1 MKIADRKHDETSV
14 SGTKMIENVSRS
26 FRGSPSSR
34 SFSRRGF
41 LQGALAS
48 GVFVLSARFVSQPL
62 WAAEGEAP
70 PAPFEPGLWM
80 SIASDGTVTI
90 VAHRSEMGCGSRTAL
105 PLVVTDE
112 LDADWSK
119 VKIEQAPGDP
129 KYGDQDTDGSHSVRS
144 SFDLMRQ
151 VGATGR
157 VMLISAAATQ
167 WGVSPKECSTEPHF
181 VVHRAS
187 GRKLGYGELASAAA
201 KLPVP
206 KKEDVPLKARS
217 EWRYIGKESNS
228 LFDLPEIITGK
239 AVFGMDAT
247 MPGMV
252 FASVEHPPVL
262 GQKIKSYDD
271 KATLKVPGVQKTLT
285 IDPFKPPHLFQ
296 PLGGVAV
303 IADNTWAAF
312 KGRKSLNIEWDASPH
327 AVYNS
332 GPFRKTLEATSRQPG
347 KVARNVGDVDAEF
360 ARVQKAGGGE
370 FKIVEAEYYA
380 PHLAHASMEPPVAVA
395 EYRDG
400 KVVAWAPTQNP
411 QAVQDTIA
419 SVLGIKKEDV
429 TCHVTLLG
437 GGFGRKSKPDQ
448 VAEAAV
454 LSKQLGKPVKVV
466 WSREDDIHFDFFHSV
481 AAMYMKAAVGPN
493 GKPSAWLQR
502 TVYPPIASTFD
513 ASATYADDEM
523 GLGWNNLP
531 FDIPN
536 HRAENGP
543 ADYHVRIGWLR
554 SVANIYHA
562 FAIHS
567 FADELAKSANKDSV
581 QYFLDLIG
589 PARIVPLTYK
599 DDEADEKD
607 RYPLDTA
614 RLRRVVEVAAE
625 KSGWGKRSAGLGKG
639 RGMGIAAHRSF
650 LTYVATVVE
659 VEVDSRGQVHIPGVW
674 TAVDAGTVVSPDNVR
689 NQFEGA
695 AVFGTSLA
703 LFGEIT
709 ATNGVIDQSNF
720 NNYQVAR
727 MNRAP
732 RHVEVHIVASEAPP
746 AGVGEPGVPPFAPA
760 LYNAVFAAT
769 GKRARELPLSK
780 TKLV

>member
-1 MKIADRKHDETSV
+1 MKLIDNLSANN
-14 SGTKMIENVSRS
+14 NVSRPV
-26 FRGSPSSR
+26 SPN
-34 SFSRRGF
+34 FSRRGF
-41 LQGALAS
+41 LQAALVSGAL
-48 GVFVLSARFVSQPL
+48 VLTARFIPEPL
-62 WAAEGEAP
+62 WAAEGEA
-70 PAPFEPGLWM
+70 ARPFEPSVWM
-80 SIASDGTVTI
+80 SIAPDGTVTI

-105 PLVVTDE
+105 PLVVADE

-119 VKIEQAPGDP
+119 VKLEQAIGDP
-129 KYGDQDTDGSHSVRS
+129 KYGEQDTDGSHSVRS
-144 SFDLMRQ
+144 NFDLMRQ

-157 VMLISAAATQ
+157 AMLISAAAAQ
-167 WGVSPKECSTEPHF
+167 WNVSPKECTTDPHF
-181 VVHRAS
+181 VVHTAS
-187 GRKLGYGELASAAA
+187 GRKLGYGEVAAAAA

-206 KKEDVPLKARS
+206 KKEDVPLKERS
-217 EWRYIGKESNS
+217 QWRYIGKESNS
-228 LFDLPEIITGK
+228 LFDLPEIVTGK
-239 AVFGMDAT
+239 AIFGMDAT

-252 FASVEHPPVL
+252 YASIEHPPVL

-271 KATLKVPGVQKTLT
+271 KAALQVTGVQKTLT
-285 IDPFKPPHLFQ
+285 IDPFKPPHMFQ

-303 IADNTWAAF
+303 IADNSYAAF
-312 KGRKSLNIEWDASPH
+312 KGRKSLKIEWDSSSNE
-327 AVYNS
+327 VYNS
-332 GPFRKTLEATSRQPG
+332 GPFRKTLEATSRKPC
-347 KVARNVGDVDAEF
+347 KVVRNVGDVDATF
-360 ARVQKAGGGE
+360 AQSAKAGG
-370 FKIVEAEYYA
+370 KIIDAEYYT

-400 KVVAWAPTQNP
+400 KVLAWAPTQNP
-411 QAVQDTIA
+411 QAVQETIA
-419 SVLGIKKEDV
+419 GVLGIKKEDV

-466 WSREDDIHFDFFHSV
+466 WSREDDIRFDYFHSV
-481 AAMYMKAAVGPN
+481 AAMYMKAAIGAD
-493 GKPSAWLQR
+493 GKPTAWLQR
-502 TVYPPIASTFD
+502 TVYPPIGSTFD
-513 ASATYADDEM
+513 TKAVYADDEM

-567 FADELAKSANKDSV
+567 FADELAHNAKKDPV
-581 QYFLDLIG
+581 QYLLDLIG
-589 PARIVPLTYK
+589 PARIVALDLK
-599 DDEADEKD
+599 GDEAEDAKQ
-607 RYPLDTA
+607 YPLDTA
-614 RLRRVVEVAAE
+614 RLRRVVEIAAE
-625 KSGWGKRSAGLGKG
+625 KSGWGKSPMGKG
-639 RGMGIAAHRSF
+639 RGLGIAAHRSF

-659 VEVDSRGQVHIPGVW
+659 VEVDGRGQVHIPNVW
-674 TAVDAGTVVSPDNVR
+674 TAVDAGTTVSPDNIR

-703 LFGEIT
+703 LFSEIT
-709 ATNGVIDQSNF
+709 ATNGAIDQSNF
-720 NNYQVAR
+720 HNYQIAR

-732 RHVEVHIVASEAPP
+732 RHIDIHIVKSEAPP
-746 AGVGEPGVPPFAPA
+746 AGVGEPGLPPIAPA

-769 GKRARELPLSK
+769 GKRVRELPLSK

>member
-1 MKIADRKHDETSV
+1 MKL
-14 SGTKMIENVSRS
+14 IEKVSR
-26 FRGSPSSR
+26 PV
-34 SFSRRGF
+34 SRRAF
-41 LQGALAS
+41 LHGALVS
-48 GVFVLSARFVSQPL
+48 GVFVLSARFVPEPL
-62 WAAEGEAP
+62 WATEGEAP
-70 PAPFEPGLWM
+70 AAPFEPSLWM
-80 SIASDGTVTI
+80 SIAPDGTVII

-105 PLVVTDE
+105 PLIVADE

-119 VKIEQAPGDP
+119 VRIEQAIGDP
-129 KYGDQDTDGSHSVRS
+129 KYGEQDTDGSHSVRS
-144 SFDLMRQ
+144 NFDLMRQ

-157 VMLISAAATQ
+157 MMLISAAATQ
-167 WGVSPKECSTEPHF
+167 WNVAAKDCTTEPHF
-181 VVHRAS
+181 IVHRAS
-187 GRKLGYGELASAAA
+187 GRKLGYGEVAAAAA

-206 KKEDVPLKARS
+206 KKEDVPLKDRS
-217 EWRYIGKESNS
+217 QWRYIGKESNS
-228 LFDLPEIITGK
+228 LFDLNDIVTGK
-239 AVFGMDAT
+239 AIFGMDAT

-252 FASVEHPPVL
+252 YASIEHPPVL

-271 KATLKVPGVQKTLT
+271 RAALKVPGVQKTLT
-285 IDPFKPPHLFQ
+285 IETFKPPHQFQ

-312 KGRKSLNIEWDASPH
+312 KGRKSLKIEWDNSPH

-332 GPFRKTLEATSRQPG
+332 STFRKTLEATSRQPG
-347 KVARNVGDVDAEF
+347 KVVRNVGDVDAAF
-360 ARVQKAGGGE
+360 AKSGDSGVT
-370 FKIVEAEYYA
+370 IIEAEYYA

-400 KVVAWAPTQNP
+400 KVLAWAPTQNP
-411 QAVQDTIA
+411 QAVQETIA
-419 SVLGIKKEDV
+419 GVLGIKKEDV

-454 LSKQLGKPVKVV
+454 LSKTLGKPVKVV
-466 WSREDDIHFDFFHSV
+466 WSREDDIHFDFLHSV
-481 AAMYMKAAVGPN
+481 AAMYMKAAVGPD
-493 GKPSAWLQR
+493 GKPTAWLQR
-502 TVYPPIASTFD
+502 TVYPPINSTFD
-513 ASATYADDEM
+513 VTATYADDEM

-543 ADYHVRIGWLR
+543 ADFHVRIGWLR

-581 QYFLDLIG
+581 EYLLDLIG
-589 PARIVPLTYK
+589 PPRIVALDLK
-599 DDEADEKD
+599 GDEAEDAKN
-607 RYPLDTA
+607 YPLDTA
-614 RLRRVVEVAAE
+614 RLRRVVEIAAE
-625 KSGWGKRSAGLGKG
+625 KSGWGKRAASMGKG

-659 VEVDSRGQVHIPGVW
+659 VEVDSRGQIHIPGVW
-674 TAVDAGTVVSPDNVR
+674 TAVDAGTVVSPDNIR

-709 ATNGVIDQSNF
+709 ATNGAIDQSNF
-720 NNYQVAR
+720 NNYQLTR

-732 RHVEVHIVASEAPP
+732 EWANRVCRLSLRLYAMQYLRRLENACASCRCRRRNSHNQLA
-746 AGVGEPGVPPFAPA
+746 
-760 LYNAVFAAT
+760 
-769 GKRARELPLSK
+769 
-780 TKLV
+780 

>member
-1 MKIADRKHDETSV
+1 MNINIIA
-14 SGTKMIENVSRS
+14 NV
-26 FRGSPSSR
+26 
-34 SFSRRGF
+34 SRRGF
-41 LQGALAS
+41 LQGVVAS
-48 GVFVLSARFVSQPL
+48 GVFVLSARFVPEPL
-62 WAAEGEAP
+62 WAAEGEAA
-70 PAPFEPGLWM
+70 APGIEPSLWM

-105 PLVVTDE
+105 PLVVADE
-112 LDADWSK
+112 LDADWAK
-119 VKIEQAPGDP
+119 VRIDQAIGDP

-144 SFDLMRQ
+144 YFDQMRQ
-151 VGATGR
+151 VGAAGR
-157 VMLISAAATQ
+157 AMLISAAAAQ
-167 WGVSPKECSTEPHF
+167 WNVPPKDCATEPHL
-181 VVHRAS
+181 VVHKAS
-187 GRKLGYGELASAAA
+187 GRKLGYGDLAAAAA
-201 KLPVP
+201 KQPVP
-206 KKEDVPLKARS
+206 KKEDLQFKS
-217 EWRYIGKESNS
+217 KFEWSYIGKETNA
-228 LFDLPEIITGK
+228 LFDLPDIVTGK

-252 FASVEHPPVL
+252 YASIEHPPVL

-271 KATLKVPGVQKTLT
+271 KAALKVPGVRKTLT
-285 IDPFKPPHLFQ
+285 IDTVTPPHLFK

-303 IADNTWAAF
+303 IGDNTWATF
-312 KGRKSLNIEWDASPH
+312 KGRKALKVEWDSSPNSS
-327 AVYNS
+327 YNS
-332 GPFRKTLEATSRQPG
+332 DAFRKTLESTSRQPG
-347 KVARNVGDVDAEF
+347 KVVRNVGDVDATF
-360 ARVQKAGGGE
+360 AKGG
-370 FKIVEAEYYA
+370 KIIEAEYYT

-411 QAVQDTIA
+411 QAVQDTVA
-419 SVLGIKKEDV
+419 AALGIKKEDV
-429 TCHVTLLG
+429 TCHVPLLG

-466 WSREDDIHFDFFHSV
+466 WTREDDIRFDYFHSV
-481 AAMYMKAAVGPN
+481 AAMYMKAAVGAN
-493 GKPSAWLQR
+493 GKPTAWLQR
-502 TVYPPIASTFD
+502 TVYPPIGSTFNAD
-513 ASATYADDEM
+513 AKYADDEM

-567 FADELAKSANKDSV
+567 FADELAHAAGRDPV
-581 QYFLDLIG
+581 QYLLELIG
-589 PARIVPLTYK
+589 TGRIVDLKPK
-599 DDEADEKD
+599 GDDAEDA
-607 RYPLDTA
+607 RLYPLDTA
-614 RLRRVVEVAAE
+614 RLRRVVEMAAE
-625 KSGWGKRSAGLGKG
+625 KSSWGKHPMGKG

-659 VEVDSRGQVHIPGVW
+659 VEVDSKGQVHIPNVW
-674 TAVDAGTVVSPDNVR
+674 TALDAGTVVSPDNVR

-709 ATNGVIDQSNF
+709 ATNGAIDQSNF
-720 NNYQVAR
+720 HNYQLAR

-732 RHVEVHIVASEAPP
+732 RHVDVQIVDSDAPP
-746 AGVGEPGVPPFAPA
+746 AGVGEPGLPPFAPA
-760 LYNAVFAAT
+760 LYNAVFVAT

-780 TKLV
+780 TRLV

>member
-1 MKIADRKHDETSV
+1 MKL
-14 SGTKMIENVSRS
+14 IENVSR
-26 FRGSPSSR
+26 
-34 SFSRRGF
+34 RRF
-41 LQGALAS
+41 VQGALAG
-48 GVFVLSARFVSQPL
+48 GVLILGVRYVPRMLHG
-62 WAAEGEAP
+62 AAEPAAP
-70 PAPFEPGLWM
+70 AGLEPSLWM
-80 SIASDGTVTI
+80 AIAADGTVTI

-105 PLVVTDE
+105 PLVVADE

-119 VKIEQAPGDP
+119 VKIDQAIGDP

-151 VGATGR
+151 VGASGR
-157 VMLISAAATQ
+157 AMLITAAAAQ
-167 WGVSPKECSTEPHF
+167 WNVSAKDCTTEPHF

-187 GRKLGYGELASAAA
+187 GRKLGYGELAAGAA

-206 KKEDVPLKARS
+206 KTEDIQLKSRS
-217 EWRYIGKESNS
+217 EWRYIGKETNA
-228 LFDLPEIITGK
+228 LFDLPDMVTGK
-239 AVFGMDAT
+239 AIFGMDAT

-252 FASVEHPPVL
+252 FASIEHPPVL

-271 KATLKVPGVQKTLT
+271 KAALKVPGVKQTLT
-285 IDPFKPPHLFQ
+285 LETVKPPHLFQ

-312 KGRKSLNIEWDASPH
+312 KGRKSLKIEWDSSPH
-327 AVYNS
+327 STYNS
-332 GPFRKTLEATSRQPG
+332 AEYRKKLEATSRQPG
-347 KVARNVGDVDAEF
+347 KVARNVGDVDAAF
-360 ARVQKAGGGE
+360 AKGG
-370 FKIVEAEYYA
+370 KIIEAEYYA

-400 KVVAWAPTQNP
+400 KVLAWAPTQNP

-419 SVLGIKKEDV
+419 TALGIKKEDV

-448 VAEAAV
+448 VAEAAI

-466 WSREDDIHFDFFHSV
+466 WTREDDIHFDFFHSV
-481 AAMYMKAAVGPN
+481 AAMYMKAAIGPD
-493 GKPSAWLQR
+493 GKPTAWLQR
-502 TVYPPIASTFD
+502 SVFPPINSTFD
-513 ASATYADDEM
+513 AAATYGDDEM

-562 FAIHS
+562 FAIQS
-567 FADELAKSANKDSV
+567 FADELAHAANKDSV
-581 QYFLDLIG
+581 EYLLGLIG
-589 PARIVPLTYK
+589 PARIIDLGAKGDDVEEAKTY
-599 DDEADEKD
+599 
-607 RYPLDTA
+607 PFDTG
-614 RLRRVVEVAAE
+614 RLRHVVEIAAE
-625 KSGWGKRSAGLGKG
+625 RSGWSNKPKGKG
-639 RGMGIAAHRSF
+639 HGMGIAVHHSF
-650 LTYVATVVE
+650 LTYVATVVA
-659 VEVDSRGQVHIPGVW
+659 VEVDNKGQVHIPGVW

-695 AVFGTSLA
+695 AVFGTSVA

-709 ATNGVIDQSNF
+709 ATNGMIDQSNF

-732 RHVEVHIVASEAPP
+732 RHVDVHVVKSDAPP

-760 LYNAVFAAT
+760 LCNAVFAAT

-780 TKLV
+780 MKLVV

>member
-1 MKIADRKHDETSV
+1 MKR
-14 SGTKMIENVSRS
+14 IENISRQV
-26 FRGSPSSR
+26 GGN
-34 SFSRRGF
+34 FSRRHF

-48 GVFVLSARFVSQPL
+48 GVFVLGARFIPEPL
-62 WAAEGEAP
+62 WAAQGETAAP
-70 PAPFEPGLWM
+70 PPFEPSLWM

-105 PLVVTDE
+105 PLVVADE

-119 VKIEQAPGDP
+119 VNIEQAIGDP

-144 SFDLMRQ
+144 NFDLMRQ

-157 VMLISAAATQ
+157 AMLITAAAAQ
-167 WGVSPKECSTEPHF
+167 WNVSPKDCSTEPHF
-181 VVHRAS
+181 VVHKSS
-187 GRKLGYGELASAAA
+187 GRKLGYGEVAAAAA

-206 KKEDVPLKARS
+206 KKESVALKQRS

-228 LFDLPEIITGK
+228 LFDLPEIVTGQ
-239 AVFGMDAT
+239 AIFGMDAT

-271 KATLKVPGVQKTLT
+271 KAALKVPGVQKTCT
-285 IDPFKPPHLFQ
+285 IETFKPPHLFQ

-303 IADNTWAAF
+303 IADNTYAAF
-312 KGRKSLNIEWDASPH
+312 KGRKSLKIEWDVNSSPH

-332 GPFRKTLEATSRQPG
+332 QPYRKTLEATSRQPG
-347 KVARNVGDVDAEF
+347 KVVRNVGDVDTAF
-360 ARVQKAGGGE
+360 TKAGAESG
-370 FKIVEAEYYA
+370 IRIIEAEYYT

-395 EYRDG
+395 EYRNG
-400 KVVAWAPTQNP
+400 KVLAWAPTQNP
-411 QAVQDTIA
+411 QAVQETIA
-419 SVLGIKKEDV
+419 GVLGIKKEDV

-466 WSREDDIHFDFFHSV
+466 WSREDDIRFDFFHSV
-481 AAMYMKAAVGPN
+481 AAMYMKAAVGPD

-502 TVYPPIASTFD
+502 TVYPPIGSTFD
-513 ASATYADDEM
+513 ASATYALDEM

-543 ADYHVRIGWLR
+543 ADFHVRIGWLR
-554 SVANIYHA
+554 SVANVYHA

-567 FADELAKSANKDSV
+567 FADELAHNANKDSV
-581 QYFLDLIG
+581 QYLLDLIG
-589 PARIVPLTYK
+589 PPRIVKLDLTG
-599 DDEADEKD
+599 DEAEDDK

-614 RLRRVVEVAAE
+614 RLRRVVEIAAE
-625 KSGWGKRSAGLGKG
+625 KSGWGKRPMGKG

-659 VEVDSRGQVHIPGVW
+659 VEVDDRGQVHIPNVW
-674 TAVDAGTVVSPDNVR
+674 TALDAGTIVSPDNIR

-703 LFGEIT
+703 LFSEIT

-720 NNYQVAR
+720 HNYPITR

-732 RHVEVHIVASEAPP
+732 RHIEVHIVESDAPP
-746 AGVGEPGVPPFAPA
+746 AGVGEPGLPPIAPA
-760 LYNAVFAAT
+760 IYNAVFAAT
-769 GKRARELPLSK
+769 GKRVRELPLSK

>member
-1 MKIADRKHDETSV
+1 MKI
-14 SGTKMIENVSRS
+14 IENVSLHV
-26 FRGSPSSR
+26 
-34 SFSRRGF
+34 SRRGF
-41 LQGALAS
+41 LHGALAS
-48 GVFVLSARFVSQPL
+48 GVFVLSARLVPKAL
-62 WAAEGEAP
+62 WAAEGAAAP
-70 PAPFEPGLWM
+70 AFQPSLWM
-80 SIASDGTVTI
+80 SIASDGTVTV

-105 PLVVTDE
+105 PLVVADE

-119 VKIEQAPGDP
+119 VKIDQAIGDP

-157 VMLISAAATQ
+157 VMLISAAAAQ
-167 WGVSPKECSTEPHF
+167 WGVSSKDCTTEPHF

-187 GRKLGYGELASAAA
+187 GRKLGYGALAAAAA

-206 KKEDVPLKARS
+206 KKEDVPLPLKKRS

-228 LFDLPEIITGK
+228 LFDLPEMVTGK
-239 AVFGMDAT
+239 TIFGMDAT

-252 FASVEHPPVL
+252 YASVEHPPVL

-271 KATLKVPGVQKTLT
+271 KDTLKVPGVQKTLT
-285 IDPFKPPHLFQ
+285 IDTFKPPHQFQ

-312 KGRKSLNIEWDASPH
+312 KGRKGLKVEWDSSPH
-327 AVYNS
+327 SEYNS
-332 GPFRKTLEATSRQPG
+332 APFRKTLEATSRKPG
-347 KVARNVGDVDAEF
+347 KVVRNVGDVDAAF
-360 ARVQKAGGGE
+360 AKGGQ
-370 FKIVEAEYYA
+370 IIEAEYYT
-380 PHLAHASMEPPVAVA
+380 PHLAHVSMEPPVAVA

-400 KVVAWAPTQNP
+400 KVMAWAPTQNP
-411 QAVQDTIA
+411 QAVQETIA

-466 WSREDDIHFDFFHSV
+466 WTREDDIHCDFFHSV
-481 AAMYMKAAVGPN
+481 AAMYMKAAIGAD
-493 GKPSAWLQR
+493 GKPTAWLQR
-502 TVYPPIASTFD
+502 TVYPPIGSTFD
-513 ASATYADDEM
+513 VSATYALDEM

-543 ADYHVRIGWLR
+543 ADFHVRIGWLR

-567 FADELAKSANKDSV
+567 FADELAHNANKDSV
-581 QYFLDLIG
+581 QYLLDLIG
-589 PARIVPLTYK
+589 PPRIVPLEYK
-599 DDEADEKD
+599 EEDADEKQ

-614 RLRRVVEVAAE
+614 RWRRVVEIAAE
-625 KSGWGKRSAGLGKG
+625 RSGWGKRAMGKG

-659 VEVDSRGQVHIPGVW
+659 VEVDSKGQVHIPNVW
-674 TAVDAGTVVSPDNVR
+674 TALDAGTVVSPDNVR

-709 ATNGVIDQSNF
+709 ATNGTIDQSNF
-720 NNYQVAR
+720 NNYQLAR

-732 RHVEVHIVASEAPP
+732 RHVDVQIVKSEAPP

-769 GKRARELPLSK
+769 GKRVRELPLSK
-780 TKLV
+780 AKLV